1 MGPAHLPGDYLARV
15 RRGAELA
22 ALVAAGRLLAGLAG
36 LVDRLLAGLEGLAGL
51 VGRPPAGLAGLAGL
65 AEVSQNYLGGIR

>member
-1 MGPAHLPGDYLARV
+1 MGPAHLPGDYLGRV

-36 LVDRLLAGLEGLAGL
+36 PVGRLLAGPEAPEGQAPRVLQARQVPRG
-51 VGRPPAGLAGLAGL
+51 
-65 AEVSQNYLGGIR
+65 EVSQNHLGGIR